1 MKVNLENFNDFC
13 LLSHNLDFSL
23 LIDHKLK
30 CAEVAVL
37 EGTSVDL
44 LIIIT
49 ADIWIS
55 PFLSALFNERSSHA
69 SHYSHAIDN

>member
-49 ADIWIS
+49 ADI
-55 PFLSALFNERSSHA
+55 
-69 SHYSHAIDN
+69 